1 MNTRNR
7 AFALGGIV
15 IALAA
20 ILILWGT
27 TLTFA
32 SQGSQ
37 PSREPSLDP
46 TSVVD
51 PKGAQELNLPTA
63 ADQAET
69 FADDV
74 YSGLDTTKEI
84 IGKTEARKQ
93 AIEQGRTKA
102 SGKLKGLAERAR
114 QAHEQQDD
122 AILSDTD
129 RRVLKHISE

>member
-7 AFALGGIV
+7 VFTLGGIV

-20 ILILWGT
+20 ILILWAT

-37 PSREPSLDP
+37 PSREPSLDQ

-51 PKGAQELNLPTA
+51 PKGNQALDLPAA

-93 AIEQGRTKA
+93 AIEYGRTKA

-122 AILSDTD
+122 AILSNTD